1 MRVIVC
7 GAGQVGLNIARHLAT
22 ENNEVTVI
30 DRSEALI
37 RRISDALEVRAIVGH
52 APHPDVL
59 ERAGAA
65 DCDMIIAVTQT
76 DEVNMVACQ
85 VAHSLFD
92 VPTKIARVRAQS
104 YLQPIWASLFSAD
117 HMPIDVRISPEVE
130 VARAVRRRML
140 VPGAFDVIQLGL
152 GRVQAIGTRLG
163 EDCPVLD
170 TPIRQLTA
178 LFPDLATVIVAIL
191 RGGETIVPTPDDQLL
206 AGDEI
211 YFVADR
217 DHVTRAM
224 AAFGHEEPEAHR
236 VIIVGGGNIGLYLA
250 QEIEAEDEDVT
261 VKLIEKDEER
271 ARVAAAALAHT
282 VVVHGDVLDNEILEE
297 LNLPHTDMLFTVTD
311 NDEVNVLA
319 ALMAKRL
326 GCARTVAL
334 VNTVHYQP
342 LVTSLGVDVAVSPRA
357 ITVSTILQHLRR
369 GRIRAV
375 HSLREGAGEII
386 EAEAM
391 DTSRIVGKPLSGVKL
406 DKGIMVGGIVRQDTV
421 IVPRGDTVVRA
432 GDRVILYALPDV
444 VRKVEKLFSVSLEF
458 F

>member
-1 MRVIVC
+1 
-7 GAGQVGLNIARHLAT
+7 
-22 ENNEVTVI
+22 
-30 DRSEALI
+30 
-37 RRISDALEVRAIVGH
+37 
-52 APHPDVL
+52 
-59 ERAGAA
+59 
-65 DCDMIIAVTQT
+65 
-76 DEVNMVACQ
+76 
-85 VAHSLFD
+85 
-92 VPTKIARVRAQS
+92 
-104 YLQPIWASLFSAD
+104 
-117 HMPIDVRISPEVE
+117 
-130 VARAVRRRML
+130 
-140 VPGAFDVIQLGL
+140 
-152 GRVQAIGTRLG
+152 
-163 EDCPVLD
+163 VLD

-282 VVVHGDVLDNEILEE
+282 VVVHGDALDNEILEE

-319 ALMAKRL
+319 ALLAKRL

-375 HSLREGAGEII
+375 HSLREGVGEII

-406 DKGIMVGGIVRQDTV
+406 DKGIMVGAIVRQDTV